1 MKKVYGYCRMSH
13 RKHVIKKQIENILK
27 AYPEAKLFPEVFSET
42 IMERKEWIKLK
53 DLVKAGDTIVFDSVS
68 RMSRNSDEGILDYMY
83 LLDRNINLVF
93 LKEPYINTEIYIGK
107 MKANNVQSDYLDL
120 NETIIKGFKEYL
132 KRLVTKQ
139 IIIAFDLEEKEIINK
154 KQRTREGMAIAKANG
169 SIIGRSKGDVYETKK
184 SKLAKKKIL
193 KYSKEFGGNMN
204 DKELMEDILK
214 IARNSYYKYKKELI
228 QNRYQEP
235 LPVKPSKEI
244 SVVKKYKTS
253 HEISEIQ
260 KKVEMF
266 LIEQPIDFFKDKNNK
281 KIKVHNLFTRVNYI
295 FENKLEY
302 EDYKSLFKIYLS
314 VKKI

>member
-1 MKKVYGYCRMSH
+1 
-13 RKHVIKKQIENILK
+13 
-27 AYPEAKLFPEVFSET
+27 
-42 IMERKEWIKLK
+42 
-53 DLVKAGDTIVFDSVS
+53 
-68 RMSRNSDEGILDYMY
+68 
-83 LLDRNINLVF
+83 
-93 LKEPYINTEIYIGK
+93 
-107 MKANNVQSDYLDL
+107 
-120 NETIIKGFKEYL
+120 GFKEYL

-228 QNRYQEP
+228 QNKYQEP
-235 LPVKPSKEI
+235 LPVKASIEI
-244 SVVKKYKTS
+244 PVAQKYKTS

-260 KKVEMF
+260 KKVELF